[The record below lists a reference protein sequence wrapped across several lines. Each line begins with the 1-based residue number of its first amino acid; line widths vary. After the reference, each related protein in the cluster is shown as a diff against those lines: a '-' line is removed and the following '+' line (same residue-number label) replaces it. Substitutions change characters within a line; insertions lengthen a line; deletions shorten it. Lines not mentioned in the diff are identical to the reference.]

1 MGIARTLAR
10 LCKQYWFPRMAQ
22 RVKEYVTSCDI
33 CQRTKGENTRPG
45 GLLKPIAMSG
55 IPWHDIAMDFLTI
68 PTPEG
73 DICLLIVVDRFSK
86 MLHII
91 HLKDC
96 TTAEAVATAFFAN
109 VARLHGLPA
118 TIITDRDPRF
128 QSSFWKALMR

>member
-1 MGIARTLAR
+1 
-10 LCKQYWFPRMAQ
+10 MAQ

-33 CQRTKGENTRPG
+33 CQRTKGENTHPG

-55 IPWHDIAMDFLTI
+55 IPWRDIAMDFMTI
-68 PTPEG
+68 ATPNG
-73 DICLLIVVDRFSK
+73 DICLLVVVDRFSK

-91 HLKDC
+91 HLKDG

-109 VARLHGLPA
+109 VARLHRLPA

-128 QSSFWKALMR
+128 

>member
-10 LCKQYWFPRMAQ
+10 LRKKYWFPRMAQ
-22 RVKEYVTSCDI
+22 QVKEYVNSCDI
-33 CQRTKGENTRPG
+33 CQRTKGES
-45 GLLKPIAMSG
+45 LQY
-55 IPWHDIAMDFLTI
+55 FLTI

-86 MLHII
+86 ILHII
-91 HLKDC
+91 HLKDG

-128 QSSFWKALMR
+128 QSSF

>member
-10 LCKQYWFPRMAQ
+10 LRKKYWFPRMAQ
-22 RVKEYVTSCDI
+22 RVKEYVNSCDL
-33 CQRTKGENTRPG
+33 CQRTKGENTCPG
-45 GLLKPIAMSG
+45 SLLKPIAMSG

-68 PTPEG
+68 STPEG

-91 HLKDC
+91 HLKDG

-128 QSSFWKALMR
+128 QSSFWKTLMQ